1 MPSRCASVVIGDPS
15 AVFLRGLAS
24 VLKPTQ
30 GFKVV
35 AQCTEEQAC
44 LQAIRELSPD
54 FALLDTSLISL
65 SHFGLLR
72 ALSEARARTRLFVF
86 APCAGKVQAL
96 AASLPG
102 SCRVLPKE
110 ITVQNLLR
118 CMRLRVT
125 GRGFA
130 PVARVEAA
138 SMSGSDVKH
147 DRLAAP
153 VTTRE
158 QEIIGLVSQGLSN
171 KEIGRELDLSA
182 GTVKIHLHRI
192 YQKLAIHNRTAL
204 AVQRAHAEASV
215 QAPEDAETHETSM
228 VVERR
233 LPFRSYRPPS

>member
-35 AQCTEEQAC
+35 AECAEERAC
-44 LQAIRELSPD
+44 LQAIRELCPD
-54 FALLDTSLISL
+54 FALLDTSLVSL
-65 SHFGLLR
+65 SRFGLLR
-72 ALSEARARTRLFVF
+72 ELSEARARTRLIVF

-102 SCRVLPKE
+102 CCRVVPKE

-125 GRGFA
+125 GRQFPPAA
-130 PVARVEAA
+130 PLDPTGISR
-138 SMSGSDVKH
+138 GDVKP
-147 DRLAAP
+147 DRLPAP
-153 VTTRE
+153 VTARE
-158 QEIIGLVSQGLSN
+158 QEVIGLVSQGLSN

-204 AVQRAHAEASV
+204 AAQRAHAEASIESP
-215 QAPEDAETHETSM
+215 QGPAAHGTSM
-228 VVERR
+228 ATRG
-233 LPFRSYRPPS
+233 LLRSYRPPS